1 MNSDTQL
8 SSVKDALNAP
18 PAQPSTFSPPPTF
31 GKPRAPVP
39 ITVTEALAD
48 ITRQQQAL
56 KAALDKLIEDAT
68 TLRAQL

>member
-18 PAQPSTFSPPPTF
+18 PSPPSTFSPPPGF
-31 GKPRAPVP
+31 PKLRAPGP

-48 ITRQQQAL
+48 ITRQQESL
-56 KAALDKLIEDAT
+56 KAALDRLIDDAT